1 MATFEPEPSR
11 TLGYLEGRITEQSK
25 AIEALQS
32 DLKTGLQEVNARLDV
47 GLKEVNARL
56 DAGLK
61 EVRDGQRQLI
71 IATWSIGGGIIAT
84 LIGVVVTLI
93 MRGGE

>member
-1 MATFEPEPSR
+1 MTTLEPEPSR
-11 TLGYLEGRITEQSK
+11 TLGYLEGRITEQAK
-25 AIEALQS
+25 AIEAFQA
-32 DLKTGLQEVNARLDV
+32 DLKTVLQEF
-47 GLKEVNARL
+47 NARL

-84 LIGVVVTLI
+84 LIGVMVTLI